1 MKMFRWFISQ
11 VEELGGIGLLGYK
24 CLRYGTPFRG
34 RLWLKQIERTGID
47 SLLVIVLSSAF
58 IGMVFV
64 LQTFYALRKFGAE
77 SMVGV
82 SLALAMV
89 RELGPVFTG
98 VMLSARAGAAMAAE
112 LGSMR
117 VTEQIDAMEAMAI
130 NPISYLIL
138 PRILALTLVSPI
150 LTGISDFIGVIS
162 GYAIGVWVLEVNPG
176 AFVSNIEKYVDFS
189 DIYYGLIK
197 SCVFGV
203 LIGLIC
209 CYKGYSVKGGA
220 EGVGRATTESVVFS
234 LVMIL
239 ITDYIL
245 TALMF

>member
-1 MKMFRWFISQ
+1 MFKWFISKL
-11 VEELGGIGLLGYK
+11 EELGGIGLLGYK
-24 CLRYGTPFRG
+24 CLRYGAPLRG
-34 RLWLKQIERTGID
+34 RLWFKQIERTGID
-47 SLLVIVLSSAF
+47 SLPVIVLSSAF

-64 LQTFYALRKFGAE
+64 IQTFYALRKFGAE

-98 VMLSARAGAAMAAE
+98 VMLTARAGAAMAAE

-130 NPISYLIL
+130 NPISYLIV

-150 LTGISDFIGVIS
+150 LTSISDFIGVAG
-162 GYAIGVWVLEVNPG
+162 GYGIGVWVLGVNPG
-176 AFVSNIEKYVDFS
+176 AFISNIEKYVNLS

-197 SCVFGV
+197 SCVF
-203 LIGLIC
+203 L
-209 CYKGYSVKGGA
+209 YY
-220 EGVGRATTESVVFS
+220 
-234 LVMIL
+234 
-239 ITDYIL
+239 
-245 TALMF
+245 